1 MWPLLPLSKKF
12 WNYDC
17 KVVCFQWAHLSFL
30 MSSLSPLSKPPSFT
44 KYSQL
49 LSWDADSSSRFWPEE
64 PMFCE
69 WGPKTTCD
77 TCQRLVMSRIF
88 SVSDCTLYLR
98 AHTPSFSCLLLIL
111 TRTKDWEMKSS
122 RVLKAE
128 PTKDTQTHNRK
139 IFVDY
144 INCWLLINDYIPTY
158 RHVPEKCQFDKQ

>member
-1 MWPLLPLSKKF
+1 MIVKLCAFSEPIYPSWCHLFPHWVNPLL
-12 WNYDC
+12 
-17 KVVCFQWAHLSFL
+17 
-30 MSSLSPLSKPPSFT
+30 SPST
-44 KYSQL
+44 QL

-88 SVSDCTLYLR
+88 SVSDCTRYLR
-98 AHTPSFSCLLLIL
+98 AHTPSFSRLLIL

-139 IFVDY
+139 ICVDY
-144 INCWLLINDYIPTY
+144 INRWLAPKNFG
-158 RHVPEKCQFDKQ
+158 KCCTVHLMLDLYSH